1 MLHLAVTLGAVLATF
16 ASDAWQGMGPTRSA
30 LLLGGSRRL
39 SGDRSRSGGARRRS
53 LLHHA
58 LCLPHLGLVFLLRR
72 ASFHHHL
79 VVKRLL
85 RSLLFNTIH
94 CGGGRGVDLRRVRI
108 VFNVGGVR
116 IAAVVATA
124 ANGARVAEVGCV
136 HQLRRRV
143 IHRSCV
149 EHLHLGRDV
158 LARQVVAALRLA
170 SEASRRTEGTL
181 LFKG

>member
-58 LCLPHLGLVFLLRR
+58 LCLPHLCLVFLLRR

-85 RSLLFNTIH
+85 PILHSR
-94 CGGGRGVDLRRVRI
+94 GRVVHT
-108 VFNVGGVR
+108 VFNVGCVGETTVKQL
-116 IAAVVATA
+116 
-124 ANGARVAEVGCV
+124 AEQIIKQTNSTSTITYTRYEDAYPAGFEDM
-136 HQLRRRV
+136 QRRV
-143 IHRSCV
+143 PDITKIKKSIKWAPANT
-149 EHLHLGRDV
+149 LATIIDDV
-158 LARQVVAALRLA
+158 AQSMR
-170 SEASRRTEGTL
+170 G
-181 LFKG
+181 